1 MAQAKKPS
9 HDVFIVEEYGQDQSY
24 WSKIGVAWKHEHGDG
39 LNLQIKPGLAVSGKI
54 VVRPVKEKKTEE

>member
-39 LNLQIKPGLAVSGKI
+39 LNLQIKPGLAVTAKSWCG
-54 VVRPVKEKKTEE
+54 R